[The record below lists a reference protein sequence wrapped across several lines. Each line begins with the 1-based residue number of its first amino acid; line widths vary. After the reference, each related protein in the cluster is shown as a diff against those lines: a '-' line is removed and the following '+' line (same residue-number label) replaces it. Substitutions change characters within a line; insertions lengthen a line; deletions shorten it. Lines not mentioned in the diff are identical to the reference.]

1 MLFQYN
7 LYFAFLSLTA
17 IISAIVAFG
26 AWQRRQTCSVS
37 KPFIWMMLAIA
48 LYAMI
53 AAMEAG
59 AIALGDKIFWSK
71 LEYVASGSVITL
83 FLIFTMHFTNKRRW
97 LTSPN
102 TALLWGIPAF
112 NVVIVATNEWHHLIW
127 TGFLP
132 DPHQSNIVIYQH
144 GIGFFWVIGCIYVYT
159 LTGVFLLLKRALLPS
174 VLLYSQQS
182 WMALAGALVP
192 LLGCSA
198 YTLHLT
204 PPGLNITPMSFMLT
218 GIIYAVSVFRFRM
231 FDLVPV
237 ARDILIERMSDG
249 VIVLDLQNRILD
261 INPAAQ
267 SLIGST
273 PMLIGQ
279 SADQVLSKW
288 QDNIILYHEYDYVKT
303 EISMDSATLRYLEL
317 QITPLCDRSRQL
329 TGYLLILRDITQRY
343 QTEVE
348 LRQKNESLRLQ
359 VLEIETLQAKL
370 QEQVMQDE
378 LTGLFN
384 RRYFDSS
391 FPRELARAA
400 EESYPVAVILM
411 DIDYFKMVNDTFG
424 HQAGDR
430 VLQVFA
436 DQLRQYN
443 CSSDI
448 VCRYGGEEF
457 VLALPGMT
465 LNNAFQRAEQIR
477 LSFQSTRV
485 KFADKE
491 ISTTVS
497 GGICV
502 FPDHGK
508 TSDDL
513 LQLAD
518 QALYAAKAY
527 GRNCIKYVPS
537 YRR

>member
-7 LYFAFLSLTA
+7 LYFVFLSLTA

-26 AWQRRQTCSVS
+26 AWQRRKTSCVS
-37 KPFIWMMLAIA
+37 KPFIFMMLAITG
-48 LYAMI
+48 YAMV

-59 AIALGDKIFWSK
+59 AYALKDKIFWSK

-83 FLIFTMHFTNKRRW
+83 FLIFAMQFTNKKRW
-97 LTSPN
+97 LTSRN
-102 TALLWGIPAF
+102 IALLWIIPAF
-112 NVVIVATNEWHHLIW
+112 NVTMVATNEWHNLIW

-132 DPHQSNIVIYQH
+132 HPHQSNVVIYQH
-144 GIGFFWVIGCIYVYT
+144 GCGFYCVMACVYVYT
-159 LTGVFLLLKRALLPS
+159 LTGVLLLTKTALLPS
-174 VLLYSQQS
+174 VLYRHQS
-182 WMALAGALVP
+182 CMALAGALIP
-192 LLGCSA
+192 LLGGSA
-198 YTLHLT
+198 YMLNLT

-218 GIIYAVSVFRFRM
+218 GLIYAVSIFRLHM

-237 ARDILIERMSDG
+237 ARDILIEGMSDG
-249 VIVLDLQNRILD
+249 VLVLDVQNRILD

-267 SLIGST
+267 NLIGT
-273 PMLIGQ
+273 TAQLIGQ
-279 SADQVLSKW
+279 SAVQVLSRL
-288 QDNIILYHEYDYVKT
+288 QDSFRLYHKYESIKT
-303 EISMDSATLRYLEL
+303 EILMTATFRYVEL
-317 QITPLCDRSRQL
+317 QITPLRDRRRQL

-343 QTEVE
+343 EAEVE
-348 LRQKNESLRLQ
+348 LRQANERLRLQ
-359 VLEIETLQAKL
+359 VLEIETLQAQL
-370 QEQVMQDE
+370 QKQAMQDG

-391 FPRELARAA
+391 LQRELIQAA
-400 EESYPVAVILM
+400 QESYPVAVILM
-411 DIDYFKMVNDTFG
+411 DIDYFKKINDTFG

-436 DQLRQYN
+436 DLLRQYSR
-443 CSSDI
+443 SSDI

-477 LSFQSTRV
+477 LSFQAARV
-485 KFADKE
+485 KFADRE
-491 ISTTVS
+491 INTTVS

-502 FPDHGK
+502 FPDNGK

-513 LQLAD
+513 LRLAD
-518 QALYAAKAY
+518 QALYAAKAD
-527 GRNCIKYVPS
+527 GRNCIKCV
-537 YRR
+537 R